1 MRELGVD
8 YQTAENLKSEKGVNV
23 FIENAHLDKETDTDP
38 SVESN
43 PEANIGISVEKR
55 TCFNEL
61 CEDIKRTLRFYMKNN
76 QQAFFNHFYI
86 TGGSSGIPG
95 INDFI
100 ASALNVKVS
109 TFDPLQ
115 KISNDI
121 EIDNPNQ
128 YTTALGMAL
137 RGLDIE

>member
-1 MRELGVD
+1 MIFKPFRLR
-8 YQTAENLKSEKGVNV
+8 V
-23 FIENAHLDKETDTDP
+23 F
-38 SVESN
+38 
-43 PEANIGISVEKR
+43 ANFLLQQKTFPWGK
-55 TCFNEL
+55 TCFNEF

-76 QQAFFNHFYI
+76 SHAFFNNFYI
-86 TGGSSGIPG
+86 TGGSSNIPG
-95 INDFI
+95 INEFI

-121 EIDNPNQ
+121 QIDNPNQ
-128 YTTALGMAL
+128 YSSVIGLAL